1 MTAQVI
7 RADQKEALDLAVR
20 LIQNGDV
27 IAFPTDTVYG
37 IAAGAFNPAG
47 ILRLYEIKGRER
59 LKAIPIL
66 IGSLE
71 QLPLV
76 TASVSGT
83 ARRLTSAFWP
93 GALTLILPK
102 NSRLPA
108 EISPYPT
115 VGVRMPDHPVALA
128 ILKRT
133 GPLAVTS
140 ANLSGQKEATNADEV
155 LAQLGDSLAAIIDG
169 GATPGGTPSTVV
181 EVSRD
186 ELKILRPG
194 PLSLDQLQHALW

>member
-1 MTAQVI
+1 MATQVV
-7 RADQKEALDLAVR
+7 RAEQKKALDLAVR
-20 LIQNGDV
+20 LIQNGAV

-37 IAAGAFNPAG
+37 IAAGAFNPEG
-47 ILRLYEIKGRER
+47 ILRLYQIKGRER

-76 TASVSGT
+76 TAHVSGT

-93 GALTLILPK
+93 GALTLVVPK
-102 NSRLPA
+102 ISKLPA

-128 ILKRT
+128 ILNRT

-140 ANLSGQKEATNADEV
+140 ANLSGQKEATTADEV
-155 LAQLGDSLAAIIDG
+155 LAQLGDSLSAIIDG
-169 GATPGGTPSTVV
+169 GETPGGTPSTVV
-181 EVSRD
+181 EVSGD
-186 ELKILRPG
+186 ELTILRPG
-194 PLSLDQLQHALW
+194 PLSLDQLQRAVQ